1 MLSDFQ
7 GKLRELR
14 PKKQLVANVID
25 VENELFSV
33 IFVPIYSAKASI
45 YIPMRGPIVTK
56 KDLEDDDDDISLNT
70 YF

>member
-1 MLSDFQ
+1 M
-7 GKLRELR
+7 
-14 PKKQLVANVID
+14 ID

-56 KDLEDDDDDISLNT
+56 KVLEDDDDDISLNT